1 MAFCNSCGATLSDGA
16 KFCNKC
22 GATTGATAP
31 AVSPGSPVPP
41 PPTGAPAAAQTTGGG
56 SSALKIVLIIVA
68 VVVVLGILAIA
79 SVGFFAYRIAK
90 TAKVSQN
97 GDKVKVETPFGSV
110 EANKDPEQAAKDLGV
125 DIYPGAKVQTNGAVS
140 TTFGGVHTVAATF
153 ESDDSVDKVCTFYK
167 SKFPNAMAI
176 SSTQDHCGI
185 VSNSPPNMV
194 TINVDAHGGGSRFQI
209 STVMKKTT
217 SSN

>member
-16 KFCNKC
+16 QFCNKC
-22 GATTGATAP
+22 GAATGAKAP
-31 AVSPGSPVPP
+31 AAAPGPAVPP
-41 PPTGAPAAAQTTGGG
+41 SSTGAPAAAQPSTTTTGGG
-56 SSALKIVLIIVA
+56 SALKIVLIIVA

-79 SVGFFAYRIAK
+79 SLGFFAYRIAK

-97 GDKVKVETPFGSV
+97 GDKVKVETPFGTV
-110 EANKDPEQAAKDLGV
+110 ETNKDYQQAAKDLGV
-125 DIYPGAKVQTNGAVS
+125 DIYPGAKVQTSGAAS
-140 TTFGGVHTVAATF
+140 TTFGGIHTVAATF
-153 ESDDSVDKVCTFYK
+153 ETDDSVDKVCTFYK
-167 SKFPNAMAI
+167 AKFPNAMAT

-209 STVMKKTT
+209 TTVMKK
-217 SSN
+217 N